1 MVEMAGIGYGRS
13 GVLETLVRGQWYR
26 VFVTLEDDYLS
37 ISLDESY
44 ENSTSLNGTLNNNNN
59 NNNTLDSTSGLMDG
73 ADVPESVANQKRLVR
88 VVKSDNNG
96 LGISIKGGKENKMP
110 ILISKIFKGM
120 AADQTEQ
127 LYVGDAILSVNGED
141 LRDATHDEAVKALK
155 RAGKIVELEVV
166 TSLYVTVKYLREVTP
181 YFRKASIISEVGWEL
196 QRGFL
201 SGAPPSPSPH
211 SPQRADTRY
220 LPLQLCYLV
229 RNLRHQDPENRTLE
243 LHSPDGVHSCVL
255 RANDSAE
262 ATMWFNTLHSALHVL
277 TLKALHEANRILA
290 SLAIQL
296 HHIGWLARKPSV
308 ENGRASSESSE
319 ECEHWQSVFGAV
331 TQRELRLYESAPWS
345 VEAWSS
351 PVETCPLISTRLV
364 SSSRQTDLITFSVRC
379 GTPDG
384 VVTHHLRAETHRDL
398 ANWARALVQ
407 GCHTSVQQ
415 QQELACRCIW
425 QGQPAQL
432 VLHFED
438 GFSLLEAPVPNREAN
453 VLWSFPFE
461 RLRTSADDG
470 ARLLWLDFGTEDGEI
485 ELDLEC
491 CPKPLV
497 FILHNFL
504 SAKIHRLGLYA

>member
-1 MVEMAGIGYGRS
+1 MAGIGYGRS
-13 GVLETLVRGQWYR
+13 GILETLVRGQWYR

-44 ENSTSLNGTLNNNNN
+44 ENSTALNGSLNNNNN
-59 NNNTLDSTSGLMDG
+59 NNNNTVDSTGGLMDG

-141 LRDATHDEAVKALK
+141 LREATHDEAVKALK
-155 RAGKIVELEVV
+155 RAGKIVELE
-166 TSLYVTVKYLREVTP
+166 VKYLREVTP

-229 RNLRHQDPENRTLE
+229 RNLRQPDPENRTLE

-255 RANDSAE
+255 RAADTQE
-262 ATMWFNTLHSALHVL
+262 AAIWFNTLHSALHVL
-277 TLKALHEANRILA
+277 TMKALHEANRILA
-290 SLAIQL
+290 SLAIEL
-296 HHIGWLARKPSV
+296 HHIGWLARRPIT
-308 ENGRASSESSE
+308 ENGRASSESSDE
-319 ECEHWQSVFGAV
+319 PDRWQTVFGAV
-331 TQRELRLYESAPWS
+331 TQRELRFYESAPWS

-351 PVETCPLISTRLV
+351 PMETCPLISTRLV
-364 SSSRQTDLITFSVRC
+364 SSTKQTDLITFSVRC

-384 VVTHHLRAETHRDL
+384 VVTQQLRAETHRDL
-398 ANWARALVQ
+398 ANWARCVVQ
-407 GCHTSVQQ
+407 GCHNSVALQR
-415 QQELACRCIW
+415 ELACRCVW
-425 QGQPAQL
+425 QGQLAQL
-432 VLHFED
+432 VLHFEE
-438 GFSLLEAPVPNREAN
+438 GFSLLEAPGPRDPK

-461 RLRTSADDG
+461 RLRSSADDG
-470 ARLLWLDFGTEDGEI
+470 ARLLWLDFGTDEEI
-485 ELDLEC
+485 ELDLEA